1 MLTLRHVH
9 PDDWLAVHTW
19 ASRPEFCRYQPWGP
33 NTPDASRRF
42 VDNAAAAWT
51 QSPQARFPYIAIHDG
66 RPVGTGELRIRNR
79 DHRQGE
85 ITYGLHPDLWG
96 HGLGTLARLGGVQ
109 HSQTRMD
116 RPLASGVHSG
126 RKRKVEIIRVRILH
140 AEPRIPERTFRGK
153 EVTQVGVDTNG
164 SFRTMVRDRMYDV
177 RGHSDNAPRR
187 GIFLAGDSQTAIA
200 DFVEGIPF
208 RALQNREDG
217 EHLVIVR
224 WKYDP
229 WCHLDSHECQR
240 L

>member
-1 MLTLRHVH
+1 MLTLRPVH

-96 HGLGTLARLGGVQ
+96 HGLGTLIGHELLAIGFAQLDLHRIYATCDPRNAGSSRVLRKLGMTHEGTLR
-109 HSQTRMD
+109 QTVLIRDGWRDSEVFSILTQEWTD
-116 RPLASGVHSG
+116 RWP
-126 RKRKVEIIRVRILH
+126 
-140 AEPRIPERTFRGK
+140 
-153 EVTQVGVDTNG
+153 QVST
-164 SFRTMVRDRMYDV
+164 
-177 RGHSDNAPRR
+177 
-187 GIFLAGDSQTAIA
+187 
-200 DFVEGIPF
+200 
-208 RALQNREDG
+208 
-217 EHLVIVR
+217 
-224 WKYDP
+224 
-229 WCHLDSHECQR
+229 LDESEK
-240 L
+240 